1 MEPNRNDLELPEPEA
16 DEAAAEVDPREA
28 LEKRFRNGAS
38 WFFWV
43 AGLSLVNSVVALFD
57 GEWGFIFGLGVTQV
71 VDALAWSVGQEAPEL
86 AVVSKAVGFGVDFL
100 IVGAVV
106 LMGWL
111 AHKRLVWVF
120 VVGLVFYVGDA
131 LLCLVAGDLLG
142 LAFHGFVFFAVTSG
156 LMACRQLKL
165 LDAPPVAEAFSP
177 A

>member
-16 DEAAAEVDPREA
+16 DEAVTEVDAKEA

-57 GEWGFIFGLGVTQV
+57 GEWGFIFGLGVTQA
-71 VDALAWSVGQEAPEL
+71 VDAIAWSVGQEAPEL
-86 AVVSKAVGFGVDFL
+86 AVVGKAVGFGVDFL
-100 IVGAVV
+100 IVGLVA

-111 AHKRLVWVF
+111 AHKRMVWVF
-120 VVGLVFYVGDA
+120 VVGLVLYAGDA
-131 LLCLVAGDLLG
+131 LLCLVVGDFLG
-142 LAFHGFVFFAVTSG
+142 LAFHGFVFFVVTSG